1 MRKPTIYAIDNFDY
15 EGRMDEDAYEDAI
28 AAVESRRAVVVLLI
42 LFVPILLA
50 MVAYAI
56 LMILYELYSFWM

>member
-1 MRKPTIYAIDNFDY
+1 MSVAK
-15 EGRMDEDAYEDAI
+15 
-28 AAVESRRAVVVLLI
+28 VVLLV

-56 LMILYELYSFWM
+56 LMILYELYYSWM

>member
-1 MRKPTIYAIDNFDY
+1 MS
-15 EGRMDEDAYEDAI
+15 
-28 AAVESRRAVVVLLI
+28 AATAVLLF

-56 LMILYELYSFWM
+56 IMILYELYCSWT

>member
-1 MRKPTIYAIDNFDY
+1 MSVAN
-15 EGRMDEDAYEDAI
+15 
-28 AAVESRRAVVVLLI
+28 VVLLV

-56 LMILYELYSFWM
+56 LMILYELYCSWM